1 MFCLQLLFKIVIE
14 ENAIA
19 VPTDIHM
26 HIIRENLRI
35 TGIIGI
41 NIDSMNLSV
50 LFEIIS
56 RKVIEFQFINNNQY
70 LFIVK
75 KLFISVQKSD
85 YINIVDD
92 SQGIREE
99 IAKIIAILKKEYTPL
114 KIILFGSYVYGN
126 PTEDS
131 DIDLLIIKNTN
142 KNRVD
147 RFITVKKLIYD
158 PQRKIVVSPLVLTPD
173 ELSNRLSMGD
183 DFIKDIISRGIVL
196 YERKN
201 S

>member
-99 IAKIIAILKKEYTPL
+99 IAKIIATLKKEYTPL

>member
-1 MFCLQLLFKIVIE
+1 M
-14 ENAIA
+14 
-19 VPTDIHM
+19 PTDIHM
-26 HIIRENLRI
+26 HTIRENSRL
-35 TGIIGI
+35 TGIIAI

-85 YINIVDD
+85 YINILDD

-99 IAKIIAILKKEYTPL
+99 IAKIIAILKKEYSPL

-131 DIDLLIIKNTN
+131 DIDILIIKNTN

-173 ELSNRLSMGD
+173 ELSNRLSIGD

-196 YERKN
+196 YEKKN